1 MNTFGS
7 DVLQFP
13 LCDPRAVRE
22 NRHRFRR
29 DALPLLER
37 VNSFYCPVGRWPS
50 RGYILLPRAEYNRLD
65 KYSTNLRLYIDK
77 LAPLTG
83 LAIVGAHCVTRGLA
97 SDANALY
104 LIEVT
109 DARGILWNKWFSAP
123 TDIETIGYNCRS
135 PAYPQA
141 YYVNTLNSGTP
152 WTWDSMVS
160 DLWAQLSI
168 LGTYT
173 GLPSVPLGAPEDL
186 WCSGVAAW
194 PLLCNTLAKLGLVI
208 TADHIAG
215 YAIVTAGAADS
226 LFSALQT
233 IYIPNLEDDLE
244 WLDVGAARVPKT
256 VTVFFKRRN
265 DIYGTEETV
274 RRDALQWATTPYYSY
289 TGDAPVE
296 FVNAVGKHFIWDDFT
311 VRYDMDNIPDTN
323 DTITADAIAK
333 ERIIQYFGRITGAM
347 TQVYAGALPFVTGS
361 LVDGILWSQDFS
373 NQKRQGWKTTLVRGS
388 SPPFACIWE
397 DLV

>member
-1 MNTFGS
+1 
-7 DVLQFP
+7 
-13 LCDPRAVRE
+13 
-22 NRHRFRR
+22 
-29 DALPLLER
+29 
-37 VNSFYCPVGRWPS
+37 
-50 RGYILLPRAEYNRLD
+50 
-65 KYSTNLRLYIDK
+65 
-77 LAPLTG
+77 
-83 LAIVGAHCVTRGLA
+83 
-97 SDANALY
+97 
-104 LIEVT
+104 
-109 DARGILWNKWFSAP
+109 
-123 TDIETIGYNCRS
+123 
-135 PAYPQA
+135 
-141 YYVNTLNSGTP
+141 
-152 WTWDSMVS
+152 
-160 DLWAQLSI
+160 
-168 LGTYT
+168 
-173 GLPSVPLGAPEDL
+173 
-186 WCSGVAAW
+186 
-194 PLLCNTLAKLGLVI
+194 LVI